1 MMIAVIDYGAGN
13 LFSVCNAL
21 RYLNLP
27 YVVTKDAAEI
37 KAARGII
44 LPGVGAFSDAMAKL
58 NATGL
63 VDLLKEEAEKKPF
76 LGVCLGLQMLFE
88 EGREFGVTKGLG
100 LLPGIVRELRADG
113 QKLPH
118 IGWNTAHIVHECP
131 LTEGI
136 TDESYFYYV
145 HSFCAETDDKYIA
158 LATTYGETFP
168 GMVWRDHIFG
178 CQFHPEKSGEV
189 GLQILKNF
197 GRLVG

>member
-1 MMIAVIDYGAGN
+1 MIAVIDYGAGN

-27 YVVTKDAAEI
+27 YVVTKDADEI

-58 NATGL
+58 SATGL
-63 VDLLKEEAEKKPF
+63 VALLKEEAEKKPF

-100 LLPGIVRELRADG
+100 LLPGVVRELQADG

-136 TDESYFYYV
+136 DDDSYFYYV
-145 HSFCAETDDKYIA
+145 HSFCAETDEQYIA

-168 GMVWRDHIFG
+168 GMVWRDQIFG

>member
-63 VDLLKEEAEKKPF
+63 VDLLKEEAENKPF
-76 LGVCLGLQMLFE
+76 GRMLGL
-88 EGREFGVTKGLG
+88 
-100 LLPGIVRELRADG
+100 A
-113 QKLPH
+113 
-118 IGWNTAHIVHECP
+118 N
-131 LTEGI
+131 
-136 TDESYFYYV
+136 
-145 HSFCAETDDKYIA
+145 A
-158 LATTYGETFP
+158 L
-168 GMVWRDHIFG
+168 
-178 CQFHPEKSGEV
+178 
-189 GLQILKNF
+189 
-197 GRLVG
+197 